1 MPETLRITVFENRRA
16 VLTEVYSDPVELGR
30 QDKDD
35 EEIYRGRLKDG
46 VVRIPIVRGRE
57 TEVAR
62 RQVVVEALPGGR
74 ARISNQSSG
83 VHIRFVEEKSDL
95 KHDSSREVPLPVT
108 LRIGPREVRI
118 EAVQLQSLAERPAAP
133 GAAAPPDH
141 SILNTIAADRSP
153 EGESMIPWLRATMDM
168 LHGPAVFVRQFWP
181 GGQHPGGDD
190 RPGCGP
196 GPDARGRRVG
206 GRRR

>member
-1 MPETLRITVFENRRA
+1 MSETLRITVFENRRP
-16 VLTEVYSDPVELGR
+16 VLSEVYSEPVELGR

-83 VHIRFVEEKSDL
+83 VHIRFMEDKFDL

-108 LRIGPREVRI
+108 LRIGPRDVRI
-118 EAVQLQSLAERPAAP
+118 EAVQLQSLAEAPAAP
-133 GAAAPPDH
+133 GAGPPDH
-141 SILNTIAADRSP
+141 SILNTIAADFSP
-153 EGESMIPWLRATMDM
+153 EGESLIPWIQATMDV
-168 LHGPAVFVRQFWP
+168 LHGAAVTPDCYDRAAQRP
-181 GGQHPGGDD
+181 GGRSAWTWAGSCCW
-190 RPGCGP
+190 R
-196 GPDARGRRVG
+196 ARTGW
-206 GRRR
+206 